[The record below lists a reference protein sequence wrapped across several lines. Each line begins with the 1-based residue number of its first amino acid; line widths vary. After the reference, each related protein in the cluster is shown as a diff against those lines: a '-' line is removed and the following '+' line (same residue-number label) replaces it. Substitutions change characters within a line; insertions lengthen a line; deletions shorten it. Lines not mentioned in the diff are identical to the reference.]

1 MTSGKRPKPS
11 VFISYAHK
19 DGMEFTRRVAFAL
32 SMYSHVFFDLHLQ
45 AGDYPSQL
53 YEEIR
58 TRDYF
63 LFIMSPYSLASE
75 WCGRELECAQ
85 QYKDDRIMLAK
96 IYPGFGD
103 KELEE
108 KYTFGDFTEDFEQGF
123 RRLTAM
129 MLGKPYSSWEYIAKE
144 SDEQVI
150 ESLQEGLI
158 PALIAKRIAEWVLAD
173 RLWPHVENYIEKRE
187 QESSFHFFKGHPR
200 TPRGI
205 LRQCQPIR
213 EQFAKFLDQPG
224 VVLINSVIP
233 IVEKYLDD
241 LSNASDTDHQQ
252 AGETAFSILTD
263 VFTVL
268 QTSMAANLNATGL
281 ASVQKYF
288 YFDVVEKLR
297 EFLNEHARRSRFL
310 Y

>member
-1 MTSGKRPKPS
+1 M
-11 VFISYAHK
+11 
-19 DGMEFTRRVAFAL
+19 DFTRRVAFAL
-32 SMYSHVFFDLHLQ
+32 GMYSHVFFDLHLQ

-58 TRDYF
+58 SRDYF

-75 WCGRELECAQ
+75 WCGRELEYAQ
-85 QYKDDRIMLAK
+85 QYKDEKIMLAK

-103 KELEE
+103 RELEE
-108 KYTFGDFTEDFEQGF
+108 KYTFGDFTQDFEQGF

-129 MLGKPYSSWEYIAKE
+129 MLGKPYSSWEYIANE

-158 PALIAKRIAEWVLAD
+158 PAPIAKSIAEWVLAD
-173 RLWPHVENYIEKRE
+173 KLWPHVEDYMEERE
-187 QESSFHFFKGHPR
+187 QKSGMYFFKGHPR
-200 TPRGI
+200 TPLGI

-213 EQFAKFLDQPG
+213 EQFATSHDQPG
-224 VVLINSVIP
+224 VELINRVIQ
-233 IVEKYLDD
+233 IAKKYLDN
-241 LSNASDTDHQQ
+241 LLNANDTDHQE

-268 QTSMAANLNATGL
+268 QTTMAASLNAAELT
-281 ASVQKYF
+281 SVQNYF
-288 YFDVVEKLR
+288 HFDVAEKSR